1 MASGNSEV
9 QISTAVRSVLSE
21 SRAEQLTDQAL
32 QQFELQVPS
41 LDQIRKL
48 ESAMRATG
56 LTSDLPVTHRFA
68 DGLYARELFMPAQSV
83 VVGKMHGKSHFF
95 VLLSGAITAWTPAG
109 MKRFE
114 AGEVFIT
121 VAGTKR
127 AIYAHVDSRLITFHA
142 TELTEVDAIEDEIIV
157 PESLEQQFVAHLE
170 YQQ

>member
-1 MASGNSEV
+1 M
-9 QISTAVRSVLSE
+9 QISTAVREVLYE
-21 SRAEQLTDQAL
+21 AHAEHLTDVAL
-32 QQFELQVPS
+32 KELDAPVQILPKVPT
-41 LDQIRKL
+41 LEQIRSL
-48 ESAMRATG
+48 EAAMNATG
-56 LTSDLPVTHRFA
+56 LTTDLPVTHRFA
-68 DGLYARELFMPAQSV
+68 DGLYARELFMPAESV

-95 VLLSGAITAWTPAG
+95 VLLSGVITAWTPAG

-142 TELTEVDAIEDEIIV
+142 TELIEVEMIEAEIII
-157 PESLEQQFVAHLE
+157 PENLEQQFVAHLE